1 MLVAT
6 FTART
11 MAMSIWGKILG
22 GAAGFA
28 IGGPLGALLG
38 TLAGHAVDRLNDG
51 CDGAPAPTDDGT
63 APTQSIAFT
72 IGVIALSAK
81 MARADGVVKRVEID
95 TFKRLFRVPPEELE
109 NVGRIFD
116 LARRDTHG
124 FEEYAQ
130 QIAALFE
137 DRHAVL
143 EELLDSLLMIAEADD
158 ELHETEVAYLYRVAG
173 IFGFSDRDFERI
185 IAGHHRAGQPADADP
200 YQILGLARD
209 ADDAAIKAAHRRLA
223 REHHPDL
230 LVAQGMPQEFVDQ
243 ATHKLAIINAA
254 YDRIKKLRENAPAL
268 A

>member
-1 MLVAT
+1 
-6 FTART
+6 
-11 MAMSIWGKILG
+11 MSIWGKILG

-38 TLAGHAVDRLNDG
+38 ALAGHAVDRRMSDG
-51 CDGAPAPTDDGT
+51 CESTTPASAEDAT
-63 APTQSIAFT
+63 AAATQSIAFT

-81 MARADGVVKRVEID
+81 MARADGVVKRVEVD
-95 TFKRLFRVPPEELE
+95 TFKRLFRVPPEEME
-109 NVGRIFD
+109 NVGRVFD

-124 FEEYAQ
+124 FEEYAR

-158 ELHETEVAYLYRVAG
+158 ELHETEVAYLHAVAG
-173 IFGFSDRDFERI
+173 IFGFSDAEFERI
-185 IAGHHRAGQPADADP
+185 IAGHHRAGQATEADP
-200 YQILGLARD
+200 YQVLGVARD
-209 ADDAAIKAAHRRLA
+209 ADDAAIKAAHRRLV

-230 LVAQGMPQEFVDQ
+230 LVAQGLPQEFVDQ
-243 ATHKLAIINAA
+243 ATHKLALINAA
-254 YDRIKKLRENAPAL
+254 YDRIKKLREGAPAI